1 MTEIQLFFDIMYK
14 QVNIPPSHPVWC
26 VLNKLKDQYR
36 STIKMN
42 EYLWIRRGDDMQ
54 CIKGYEKRDGKYW
67 IKMPNTIKSEIIQFE
82 ASAMKTIKGY
92 GIKAADPKDIKLLEQ
107 KMESLRKSDEYLN
120 EKNDTPRPATPRTPD
135 GKIHCW
141 TDTGRVN
148 LKLLAQVTDEESLES
163 IQQRRDATGQCSE
176 YLDQY
181 ADFDA
186 SVIQQR
192 SVTKPEVGNAVGE
205 CLDFAAG
212 LKERNKRKLKKT
224 KHIFTASKKNV
235 WISSYNAAFS

>member
-1 MTEIQLFFDIMYK
+1 MATTVTTTPESTEEMRALVDSLAEEAINKFYQSRADEQAAK
-14 QVNIPPSHPVWC
+14 QASDTVTVAAAT
-26 VLNKLKDQYR
+26 
-36 STIKMN
+36 STK
-42 EYLWIRRGDDMQ
+42 Q
-54 CIKGYEKRDGKYW
+54 KKK
-67 IKMPNTIKSEIIQFE
+67 KKKKKKVIKSQLTFGDVDKFNVSSWCSTY
-82 ASAMKTIKGY
+82 A
-92 GIKAADPKDIKLLEQ
+92 
-107 KMESLRKSDEYLN
+107 DEYLN
-120 EKNDTPRPATPRTPD
+120 DKKDTPRPATPRTPD

-141 TDTGRVN
+141 TDKGRVN
-148 LKLLAQVTDEESLES
+148 LKLLAQVTDEENLES

-212 LKERNKRKLKKT
+212 LKERNQRKSTKT

>member
-1 MTEIQLFFDIMYK
+1 MATTSTTTPESTEEMRALVDSLAEEAINKFYQSRADEQAAKQASDTMTVAAATSTK
-14 QVNIPPSHPVWC
+14 QKKKKKKKKKV
-26 VLNKLKDQYR
+26 
-36 STIKMN
+36 
-42 EYLWIRRGDDMQ
+42 
-54 CIKGYEKRDGKYW
+54 
-67 IKMPNTIKSEIIQFE
+67 IKSQLTFGDVDKFNVSSWCSTY
-82 ASAMKTIKGY
+82 A
-92 GIKAADPKDIKLLEQ
+92 
-107 KMESLRKSDEYLN
+107 DEYLN

>member
-1 MTEIQLFFDIMYK
+1 MATTSTTTPESTEEMRALVDSLAEEAINKFYQSRADEQAAKQASDTMTVAAATSTK
-14 QVNIPPSHPVWC
+14 QKKKKKKKKV
-26 VLNKLKDQYR
+26 
-36 STIKMN
+36 
-42 EYLWIRRGDDMQ
+42 
-54 CIKGYEKRDGKYW
+54 
-67 IKMPNTIKSEIIQFE
+67 IKSQLTFGDVDKFNVSSWCSTY
-82 ASAMKTIKGY
+82 A
-92 GIKAADPKDIKLLEQ
+92 
-107 KMESLRKSDEYLN
+107 DEYLN